1 MVIKNRI
8 HLRFLHPKIW
18 VLSFHPLWLVMRAA
32 LSVSIWERQ
41 KACLLWSKSLNTS
54 LTISTLLFNP
64 LKGEQTVDVSLVTLA
79 IAQLAE
85 TNRDHSRFTP
95 IIHGKLSEGREP
107 DEIIII
113 CLDQSWSMEES
124 GEFPEAILPSTSDED
139 PITRVFLSLS
149 FTY

>member
-1 MVIKNRI
+1 
-8 HLRFLHPKIW
+8 
-18 VLSFHPLWLVMRAA
+18 
-32 LSVSIWERQ
+32 
-41 KACLLWSKSLNTS
+41 
-54 LTISTLLFNP
+54 
-64 LKGEQTVDVSLVTLA
+64 VSLVTLA

-124 GEFPEAILPSTSDED
+124 GGFPEAISRTSDED